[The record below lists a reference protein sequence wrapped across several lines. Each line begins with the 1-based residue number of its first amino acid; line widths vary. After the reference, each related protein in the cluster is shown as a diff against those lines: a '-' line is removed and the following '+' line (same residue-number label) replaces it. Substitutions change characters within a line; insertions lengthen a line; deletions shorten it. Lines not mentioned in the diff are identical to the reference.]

1 MTRVFWV
8 RHGESVANR
17 TGILSHRLFDC
28 DLTDRG
34 REEALALGRSLAG
47 SGHVFTGLWAS
58 PLRRARQTAEIL
70 GHQLG
75 MGLTGVVEELREVN
89 VGELD
94 GRGTAGAWATYDEI
108 VAEWRRGVLDRRFP
122 GGEDGH
128 ELAHRISSALHRLA
142 DDSAGPVLVVAHG
155 SNLGAVL
162 PTLTG
167 QPVPRSGL
175 TTATVVQL
183 EVHPAAV
190 HLHSWPAG

>member
-28 DLTDRG
+28 GLTDRG
-34 REEALALGRSLAG
+34 REEALALGRSLVS
-47 SGHVFTGLWAS
+47 SGPTFTGLWAS

-70 GHQLG
+70 GHQVG
-75 MGLTGVVEELREVN
+75 IDLTGVVEELREVN

-94 GRGTAGAWATYDEI
+94 GRGAASAWATYDEI

-183 EVHPAAV
+183 EVRPAAV
-190 HLHSWPAG
+190 QLHSWPPG